1 MLNTGVESLSN
12 EELLSVLLQTGTK
25 KLSVKSVSLDLLKY
39 VKNINN
45 LKNITYQELVNIK
58 GIGSAKA
65 CKILSMIELSKR
77 MNSNFINNIK
87 LSKPELVYDY
97 FKNILGDKKQEHF
110 YCIYLDNS
118 KKVLENKLIFIGTIN
133 ESIIHPREIFKIAYQ
148 LSASSIICVHNHPS
162 GNLEPSNQDIITT
175 NNLKQIGGLL
185 GIKIV
190 DHIIITNNGY
200 YSFIEHG
207 NI

>member
-1 MLNTGVESLSN
+1 
-12 EELLSVLLQTGTK
+12 
-25 KLSVKSVSLDLLKY
+25 
-39 VKNINN
+39 
-45 LKNITYQELVNIK
+45 
-58 GIGSAKA
+58 
-65 CKILSMIELSKR
+65 MIELSKR
-77 MNSNFINNIK
+77 MNSCYINDTK
-87 LSKPELVYDY
+87 LTKPDLVYSY
-97 FKNILGDKKQEHF
+97 FKNILKDKKQEYF

-118 KKVLENKLIFIGTIN
+118 KKVLENKLLYIGTIN

-162 GNLEPSNQDIITT
+162 GNLNPSDKDIQTT
-175 NNLKQIGGLL
+175 VNLKKIGELL